1 MNFDGMIDGIAKA
14 AAANRK
20 PAEGDYIK
28 DGLLYCGK
36 CHTPKQCEVEFHGRT
51 IKPYCMC
58 RCEVEAD
65 DRRKEE
71 QRRHERMQKVDR
83 MRRTGFPDSEM
94 RDWTFDKDD
103 GKDARTMAAMRRYVE
118 KFPQMFENGTGLML
132 YGNVGSGKSFAAA
145 CIANAL
151 IENGTPCLMTN
162 FQRIVNRLSS
172 GFSGKQE
179 YIDSLQKF
187 DLLIIDDFAT
197 ERRTEYM
204 TEQVT
209 AVIDARYRSKL
220 PLMVT
225 TNINPRDLTGADG
238 IGEQRIYSRIMDMCV
253 PIAFNAP
260 DRRRSDYASR
270 TAAAKEILGL

>member
-1 MNFDGMIDGIAKA
+1 METDGIIEGLAKA
-14 AAANRK
+14 AAANSK
-20 PAEGDYIK
+20 PKEGDYVK

-36 CHTPKQCEVEFHGRT
+36 CHTQKQCEVEIGGRV

-58 RCEVEAD
+58 RCEIE
-65 DRRKEE
+65 REERLKEE
-71 QRRHERMQKVDR
+71 DRARERMRRVDR

-94 RDWTFDKDD
+94 REWTFANDD
-103 GKDARTMAAMRRYVE
+103 GKDAKTMAAMRRYVE
-118 KFPQMFENGTGLML
+118 KFPQMLENGTGLML

-179 YIDSLQKF
+179 YIDGLQKF
-187 DLLIIDDFAT
+187 DLLIIDDFAA
-197 ERRTEYM
+197 ERKTEYM
-204 TEQVT
+204 AEQVT

-220 PLMVT
+220 PLIVT
-225 TNINPRDLTGADG
+225 TNINPRDLMSADG

-253 PIAFNAP
+253 PVAFNGQ
-260 DRRRSDYASR
+260 DRRRSDYAAR
-270 TAAAKEILGL
+270 TAAAKELLGL